1 MSIIDV
7 IDQLEGLLAGG
18 RRVVFTPNVIV
29 NEEEALELI
38 DRARLEVPEELKQAH
53 WTAQE
58 RERLIAEAE
67 ATAEAIRVRA
77 EEEAAGLERSAAERC
92 DALVAESEVARRAEE
107 SAAAMLADAE
117 ASAELIRNEADT
129 YVRNALTTL
138 EQQLSR
144 LVAEIHKGVDSLPGT
159 TSSSPS
165 KRSTPR

>member
-38 DRARLEVPEELKQAH
+38 DRARLELPEELKQAH

-67 ATAEAIRVRA
+67 ATAEAIRARA
-77 EEEAAGLERSAAERC
+77 EEEAAALERGVAARC
-92 DALVAESEVARRAEE
+92 EALVAESEVARRAEE
-107 SAAAMLADAE
+107 RAAAVLADAE
-117 ASAELIRNEADT
+117 ASAERVRGEADT

-144 LVAEIHKGVDSLPGT
+144 LVAEIRKGVDSLPGT
-159 TSSSPS
+159 TSSTETQ
-165 KRSTPR
+165 RSRRR